1 LRREYEDELW
11 TMPGENASSGRSTL
25 KLLKASGR
33 REIAKLCE
41 EWVAEILAD
50 GPIWY
55 KDLITLAEEKKYSDG
70 QLTRVKGKLNIQDDW
85 AERKIKGKKPKKGKF
100 WFLKKQ
106 AGVKPKAREIA
117 KSRRF

>member
-1 LRREYEDELW
+1 ML
-11 TMPGENASSGRSTL
+11 GENASSGRFTL
-25 KLLKASGR
+25 KLLKAAGR

-41 EWVAEILAD
+41 VAKILAD

-70 QLTRVKGKLNIQDDW
+70 QLTRLKGKLNIQDEW
-85 AERKIKGKKPKKGKF
+85 AERKIKRKKPKKEKF
-100 WFLKKQ
+100 WLKKQ